1 MALATQIVIVA
12 IIIGL
17 LFILWVL
24 GRTGNQRL
32 AAGLAIAG
40 VILVAVIAVV
50 ASR

>member
-24 GRTGNQRL
+24 GRTGNHRL

-40 VILVAVIAVV
+40 LAVIAVV